1 MHRVL
6 VTTKTPGIRSSV
18 YSVIPL
24 CAGVLAAEDVI
35 LYRSNFSMGLQSLHS
50 ETGESAGD
58 LLRGLMNFKTLA
70 IHAGHDPK
78 DHLGAVMTP
87 VYQTST
93 FAFRGLGEPGPFDY
107 SRSGNP
113 TRKALESCLA
123 ALEGGTAGFAFA
135 TGMAAETTLLMMFE
149 SGDTILVHDDLYGGT
164 YRLFETVLATKQ
176 IRAHYVDLRDQ
187 AKLSS
192 ALAAAP
198 KAVWV
203 ESPTNPL
210 MNLVDIRAVS
220 ELAHRHGALVIC
232 DNTFL
237 SPYFQRP
244 LELGADIVVH
254 STTKYINGHSDV
266 VGGGLVVKDPKLA
279 ERIYF
284 LQNAMGTCAGP
295 QDCFLVLR
303 GIKTLALRM
312 EEHNRNAL
320 QIARWLDKHSK
331 VSAVYHPGLESH
343 PQHKLA
349 LRQAS
354 GFGGTF
360 SFRLTGGEEAVK
372 QFMEG
377 CRIITL
383 AESLGGVES
392 LIEHPTTMS
401 HASVPQD
408 VRLRMGITPDLVRI
422 SVGLEDVGDLIA
434 DLDNALAGSGH

>member
-1 MHRVL
+1 M
-6 VTTKTPGIRSSV
+6 K
-18 YSVIPL
+18 
-24 CAGVLAAEDVI
+24 
-35 LYRSNFSMGLQSLHS
+35 
-50 ETGESAGD
+50 
-58 LLRGLMNFKTLA
+58 FKTLA
-70 IHAGHDPK
+70 IHAGYDPK
-78 DHLGAVMTP
+78 EHFGAVMAP

-93 FAFRGLGEPGPFDY
+93 FAFHGPGKHGPFDY

-149 SGDTILVHDDLYGGT
+149 AGDTIVVHDDLYGGT
-164 YRLFETVLATKQ
+164 YRLFESVLASKQ
-176 IRAHYVDLRDQ
+176 IRARYVDLRNL
-187 AKLSS
+187 AKFSEALSD
-192 ALAAAP
+192 AP

-220 ELAHRHGALVIC
+220 ELAHQHGALVIC

-237 SPYFQRP
+237 SPYFQQP

-266 VGGGLVVKDPKLA
+266 VGGGLVVKDSGLA

-303 GIKTLALRM
+303 GIKTLAVRM
-312 EEHNRNAL
+312 EEHNRSAL
-320 QIARWLDKHSK
+320 EIARWLERHPQ
-331 VSAVYHPGLESH
+331 VSAVLHPGLESH
-343 PQHKLA
+343 PQHMLA
-349 LRQAS
+349 LQQAR

-360 SFRLTGGEEAVK
+360 SFRVRGGEAAATRVLSRLRV
-372 QFMEG
+372 F
-377 CRIITL
+377 TL

-392 LIEHPTTMS
+392 LVEHPCTMS
-401 HASVPQD
+401 HASVPPEVQA
-408 VRLRMGITPDLVRI
+408 RMGITPDLIRV

-434 DLDNALAGSGH
+434 DLDAALAGE

>member
-1 MHRVL
+1 
-6 VTTKTPGIRSSV
+6 
-18 YSVIPL
+18 
-24 CAGVLAAEDVI
+24 
-35 LYRSNFSMGLQSLHS
+35 
-50 ETGESAGD
+50 
-58 LLRGLMNFKTLA
+58 MNFKTLA
-70 IHAGHDPK
+70 IHAGYNPQEHF
-78 DHLGAVMTP
+78 GAVMTP

-93 FAFRGLGEPGPFDY
+93 FAFRGVGEPGPFDY

-135 TGMAAETTLLMMFE
+135 TGMAAEATLLMMFE
-149 SGDTILVHDDLYGGT
+149 SGDTIVVHDDLYGGT
-164 YRLFETVLATKQ
+164 YRLFESVFATKQ
-176 IRAHYVDLRDQ
+176 IRARYVDLRNLS
-187 AKLSS
+187 KLSS

-220 ELAHRHGALVIC
+220 ELAHQYGALVIC

-244 LELGADIVVH
+244 LDLGADIVVH
-254 STTKYINGHSDV
+254 STTKYLNGHSDV
-266 VGGGLVVKDPKLA
+266 VGGAIVVKDSRIA
-279 ERIYF
+279 EQIYF

-303 GIKTLALRM
+303 GIKTLAVRM

-320 QIARWLDKHSK
+320 EIARWLEKHPK
-331 VSAVYHPGLESH
+331 VSAVLHPGLESH
-343 PQHKLA
+343 PQHELA
-349 LRQAS
+349 LRQAR

-360 SFRLTGGEEAVK
+360 SFRLRGGEEAVK
-372 QFMEG
+372 QVLSR
-377 CRIITL
+377 CRIFTL

-392 LIEHPTTMS
+392 LIEYPSTMS
-401 HASVPQD
+401 HASVPRD
-408 VRLRMGITPDLVRI
+408 VQLQMGITPDLIRI
-422 SVGLEDVGDLIA
+422 SVGLEDVSDLLA
-434 DLDNALAGSGH
+434 DLDGALAG

>member
-1 MHRVL
+1 M
-6 VTTKTPGIRSSV
+6 K
-18 YSVIPL
+18 
-24 CAGVLAAEDVI
+24 
-35 LYRSNFSMGLQSLHS
+35 
-50 ETGESAGD
+50 
-58 LLRGLMNFKTLA
+58 FKTLA
-70 IHAGHDPK
+70 IHAGYDPK
-78 DHLGAVMTP
+78 EHFGAVMTP

-93 FAFRGLGEPGPFDY
+93 FAFHGPGQHGPFDY

-135 TGMAAETTLLMMFE
+135 TGMAAEITLLMMFE
-149 SGDTILVHDDLYGGT
+149 AGDTIVVHDDLYGGT
-164 YRLFETVLATKQ
+164 YRLFESVLASKQ
-176 IRAHYVDLRDQ
+176 IHAHYVDLRNL
-187 AKLSS
+187 AKFSE

-220 ELAHRHGALVIC
+220 ELAHQHGALVIC

-237 SPYFQRP
+237 SPYFQQP

-266 VGGGLVVKDPKLA
+266 VGGGLVVKDSGLA

-303 GIKTLALRM
+303 GIKTLAVRM
-312 EEHNRNAL
+312 EEHNRSAL
-320 QIARWLDKHSK
+320 EIACWLEKRPQ
-331 VSAVYHPGLESH
+331 VSAVLHPGLETH
-343 PQHKLA
+343 PQHLLA
-349 LRQAS
+349 LRQAR

-360 SFRLTGGEEAVK
+360 SFRARGGEDAAKRTLSRLRV
-372 QFMEG
+372 F
-377 CRIITL
+377 TL

-392 LIEHPTTMS
+392 LVEHPCTMS
-401 HASVPQD
+401 HASVPPEVQAK
-408 VRLRMGITPDLVRI
+408 MGITPDLIRV

-434 DLDNALAGSGH
+434 DLDAALAGE